1 MSTMIV
7 GVKLVDVPEARSP
20 RPWWV
25 VDGEGCVARL
35 LREEDANR
43 EAEARGP
50 GHRVERHEML
60 RAGFRVEVACTGS
73 SLSGYA
79 ICDSWGEPFASAED
93 ATKAAEPV
101 HARIGI
107 VTQDMM
113 GSSVFSIIVIRLQA
127 SGRWTA
133 ALGVGGHTVDV
144 HGGYDTPCAAVAAA
158 ERERESRWADRI
170 WQWMRL
176 GARAGVSVTILAQY
190 PCAHVVH
197 ARAGTSVWDV
207 METVARVGKKAVA
220 S

>member
-25 VDGEGCVARL
+25 VDGEGRCEARL
-35 LREEDANR
+35 VREEDANR

-50 GHRVERHEML
+50 GHRVEWHEML
-60 RAGFRVEVACTGS
+60 RSGWRVEVSCVGS
-73 SLSGYA
+73 SLGGYSV
-79 ICDSWGEPFASAED
+79 CDSWGEPFASAED
-93 ATKAAEPV
+93 AAAAAAPV
-101 HARIGI
+101 FAKVGV

-113 GSSVFSIIVIRLQA
+113 GSSVFSIIVLRQQE

-158 ERERESRWADRI
+158 ERERANRWADRL
-170 WQWMRL
+170 WHWMRTA
-176 GARAGVSVTILAQY
+176 ARAGVAVTILAQY
-190 PCAHVVH
+190 PCAHVV
-197 ARAGTSVWDV
+197 RPTPGTSVWDV
-207 METVARVGKKAVA
+207 LTTVARCGEGVGA
-220 S
+220 